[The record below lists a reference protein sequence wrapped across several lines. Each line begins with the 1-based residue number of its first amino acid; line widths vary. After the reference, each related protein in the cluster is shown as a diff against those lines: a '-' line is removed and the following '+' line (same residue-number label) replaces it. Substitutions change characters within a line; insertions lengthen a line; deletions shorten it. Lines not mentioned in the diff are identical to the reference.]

1 MTHPMYDLSG
11 RTALITG
18 GGGHIGGASAH
29 ALAAAGAD
37 VIIVD
42 INEAAAE
49 AMAEQIRGLGRH
61 SYAITGDASRYGEV
75 RRMADTALAESGHV
89 DILVNVAGKPEPRT
103 FLDIGP
109 EDFDAVMQGNMMS
122 AWAWSHCLAPHML
135 EREQQ
140 RIINISSI
148 SGKHGGGPPATVSK
162 SAYAAAKAGVIG
174 LTKGLAKEL
183 APKITVNC
191 ICPGLIHTTGTSRI
205 TEGPDKD
212 AILTTIP
219 KARFG
224 KPTDVAA
231 AVLFFASPGADWI
244 TGETMDVNG
253 GQYID

>member
-1 MTHPMYDLSG
+1 MNHPMLDLSG

-18 GGGHIGGASAH
+18 GGGHLGTASAL
-29 ALAAAGAD
+29 ALAQAGAN

-42 INEAAAE
+42 INEAAADRT
-49 AMAEQIRGLGRH
+49 AETVRDTGRR
-61 SYAITGDASRYGEV
+61 SLAITGDASSYEDV
-75 RRMADTALAESGHV
+75 TRMANQALAEFGHV
-89 DILVNVAGKPEPRT
+89 DILVNLAGKSEARVFT
-103 FLDIGP
+103 ELTAQ
-109 EDFDAVMQGNMMS
+109 DFDAVMQGNMMS
-122 AWAWSHCLAPHML
+122 AWAWSHRLAPTMIGKDN
-135 EREQQ
+135 Q

-183 APKITVNC
+183 APHITVNC
-191 ICPGLIHTTGTSRI
+191 VCPGLIHTVGTSGI
-205 TEGPDKD
+205 TEGP
-212 AILTTIP
+212 ARSQILETIP

-224 KPTDVAA
+224 KPEDVAA

>member
-1 MTHPMYDLSG
+1 MMHSMLDLTG

-18 GGGHIGGASAH
+18 GGGHLGGASAR
-29 ALAAAGAD
+29 ALAEAGAA
-37 VIIVD
+37 VVIVD
-42 INEAAAE
+42 INAAAAE
-49 AMAEQIRGLGRH
+49 RMAAEVETLGRR
-61 SYAITGDASRYGEV
+61 SLAITGDASSYEAV
-75 RRMADTALAESGHV
+75 RRMADQALAQFGHI
-89 DILVNVAGKPEPRT
+89 DILVNVAGKSEARK

-109 EDFDAVMQGNMMS
+109 RDFDAVMQGNMMS
-122 AWAWSHCLAPHML
+122 SWAWSHCLAPSML
-135 EREQQ
+135 KRDNQ

-183 APKITVNC
+183 APHITVNC
-191 ICPGLIHTTGTSRI
+191 ICPGLIHTTGTSVI
-205 TEGPDKD
+205 TEGPDHME
-212 AILTTIP
+212 ILRTIP
-219 KARFG
+219 KERFG
-224 KPTDVAA
+224 KPEDIAA